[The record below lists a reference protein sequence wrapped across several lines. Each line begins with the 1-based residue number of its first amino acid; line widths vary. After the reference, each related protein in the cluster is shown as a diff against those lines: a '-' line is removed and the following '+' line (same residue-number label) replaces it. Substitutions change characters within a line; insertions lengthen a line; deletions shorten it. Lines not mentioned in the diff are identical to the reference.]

1 MNIKEL
7 NDKLVNTEMEL
18 RMSRACSKEL
28 KEENVKLKYTLR
40 EIIEMDVE
48 THEDAFDM
56 QKIAMS
62 VLNSN
67 NLS

>member
-1 MNIKEL
+1 
-7 NDKLVNTEMEL
+7 
-18 RMSRACSKEL
+18 MSRACSKEL